1 MQLSPFTCSFQLIQ
15 LVLLLYLDVSNT
27 KTKSTILISQDNSER
42 NIENTTKKI
51 NFFRVQ
57 IKKFKICANSNYV
70 KPKKKQQRER
80 KRQKERKK
88 NHCFYKLRKKTRERE
103 REKENNERTV
113 KTLFNKISNRLANKH
128 LKCLKIK

>member
-80 KRQKERKK
+80 KRQKEKKK
-88 NHCFYKLRKKTRERE
+88 NHCFYKLRKKNE
-103 REKENNERTV
+103 REKEKEKKKTMNEQ
-113 KTLFNKISNRLANKH
+113 
-128 LKCLKIK
+128 